1 MYMKSPFPLVKQHG
15 KTKKQGSAWPPSAEM
30 DPFGA
35 TRRTCRS
42 VQAWDDVE
50 KQAVAWFCS
59 WENIIYKVEKKKRTS
74 VYRNNIYKK
83 NGKTI
88 STKKWNLDVKRTS
101 VYKICMFRVEKNIFE
116 WGLNDHLPSSQ
127 LRNVLGKST
136 ICRSSNGSPHGS
148 LMIIL

>member
-1 MYMKSPFPLVKQHG
+1 MLVKGKNYIKCSVTFIRCITYIYIYVEYIYIHTINAMYMKSPFPLVKQHG
-15 KTKKQGSAWPPSAEM
+15 KTKKQGSAWPPSAEK

-101 VYKICMFRVEKNIFE
+101 VYKICMFRVEKK
-116 WGLNDHLPSSQ
+116 HL
-127 LRNVLGKST
+127 
-136 ICRSSNGSPHGS
+136 
-148 LMIIL
+148 